1 MKTFYEEDL
10 QTKMFFDDN
19 INIDLCKT
27 LGDFYIEKSQ
37 FYSLD
42 KLIRFKNSQLLY
54 VHGEFGSF
62 QNYTK

>member
-10 QTKMFFDDN
+10 QTKYFFEDVK
-19 INIDLCKT
+19 INLCDV
-27 LGDFYIEKSQ
+27 LGKFYVIKSEY
-37 FYSLD
+37 YSLD

-54 VHGEFGSF
+54 SHGELESF